1 MASLEKYMKFN
12 ILGVQS
18 RNRKELKS
26 NTGEDRMKI
35 FKENQGEK
43 GKD

>member
-12 ILGVQS
+12 ILGVQG

-26 NTGEDRMKI
+26 NTGEDLMKI